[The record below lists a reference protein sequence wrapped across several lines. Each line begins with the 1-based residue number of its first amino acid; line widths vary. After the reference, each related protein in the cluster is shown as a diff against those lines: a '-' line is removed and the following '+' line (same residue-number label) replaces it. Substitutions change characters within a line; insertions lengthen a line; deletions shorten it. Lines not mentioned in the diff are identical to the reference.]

1 MIIDFHTHIFPD
13 HLAENALNFLSEK
26 GKISPFTDGTLN
38 GLLESMEKSGVD
50 VSVICNIATSP
61 KQSDNIFNF
70 CKKIRSDK
78 ILPLGSI
85 HPESENIEEYLKKY
99 KSEGVKGLKLH
110 PDYQNFYID
119 DKAVFYIYDLCE
131 SFNLFIVFH
140 CGIDIGYPPPYHA
153 TPERIKKIRENFK
166 NLKIVAAHMGSFE
179 MYDEVEEYL
188 FGEDIYFDTAY
199 CLDKMPQ
206 EDIKKFFGK
215 HPIERFLFAT
225 DSPWCNQKNYVE
237 ILSSFKFLTDDDK
250 EKIFSENAKKLL
262 NIT

>member
-13 HLAENALNFLSEK
+13 HLAESALNFLSEK

-50 VSVICNIATSP
+50 VSVICNIATNP

-119 DKAVFYIYDLCE
+119 DKNVYKIYEICSELDI
-131 SFNLFIVFH
+131 FILFHAGV
-140 CGIDIGYPPPYHA
+140 DIGYPPPYRA
-153 TPERIKKIRENFK
+153 TPERIKKVMDNFPK
-166 NLKIVAAHMGSFE
+166 LKIIAAHMGSYE

-199 CLDKMPQ
+199 CLDKMPLNLM
-206 EDIKKFFGK
+206 EKFFKK

-225 DSPWCNQKNYVE
+225 DSPWCSQKEYVN
-237 ILSSFKFLTDDDK
+237 ILSSFNFLKEEDK
-250 EKIFSENAKKLL
+250 EKIFFKNAKELL
-262 NIT
+262 RI